1 MLRTEFESTAP
12 SPPRTTRHSATRRD
26 METKLEKV
34 VRIAEQINMLE
45 RLMRRNSIGRE
56 SIDELVNHEKNK
68 ALSCALKCAL
78 KALFEELSEALKVL
92 ISD

>member
-1 MLRTEFESTAP
+1 MLRTEFESTAS
-12 SPPRTTRHSATRRD
+12 SPPYTTRYSATRRD

-68 ALSCALKCAL
+68 ALSCALK
-78 KALFEELSEALKVL
+78 ALFEELSEALKVL